1 MSEYVRASERGRG
14 GDGCVGWKRVY
25 LKCGVKRLVC
35 ASGGLQSAY
44 LLESLLSP
52 GYQVHNAS

>member
-1 MSEYVRASERGRG
+1 MYVRVREGEEEMVVWG
-14 GDGCVGWKRVY
+14 GERVY